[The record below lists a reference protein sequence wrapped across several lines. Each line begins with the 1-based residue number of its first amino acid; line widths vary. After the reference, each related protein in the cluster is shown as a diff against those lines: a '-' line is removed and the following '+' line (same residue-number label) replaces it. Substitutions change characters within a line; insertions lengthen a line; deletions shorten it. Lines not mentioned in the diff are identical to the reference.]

1 MKTIVRTGIVLFL
14 ICAVCAALCAWV
26 NSFTAPVIAENI
38 EKANRA
44 ALEKVSA
51 GLEIGDTLTV
61 SDNDTVKEET
71 PLYTGGKLSGY
82 VLCLKG
88 KGYGGEFTIIA
99 SYDTKGALMKAQ
111 MTEDSETAGLG
122 KNAENEWYMDL
133 FTGMG
138 DTISFPSGKTDLD
151 EKDKALINGASFT
164 FRAVSATLRRG
175 SSYVKE
181 KAL

>member
-1 MKTIVRTGIVLFL
+1 MKTIIRTGVVLFL
-14 ICAVCAALCAWV
+14 ICAVCASLCAWV

-51 GLEIGDTLTV
+51 GLEIGETV
-61 SDNDTVKEET
+61 RVDGNDTVKEET
-71 PLYTGGKLSGY
+71 ALYSAGKTAGY
-82 VLCLKG
+82 VLCLNG

-99 SYDTKGALMKAQ
+99 SYDTKGALIKAQ

-138 DTISFPSGKTDLD
+138 DTISFPSGKTELD

-164 FRAVSATLRRG
+164 FRAVSATLRSG

>member
-1 MKTIVRTGIVLFL
+1 MKTIVKTGIVLFL
-14 ICAVCAALCAWV
+14 ICAVCATLCAWV

-38 EKANRA
+38 AKANRE
-44 ALEKVSA
+44 ALEKV
-51 GLEIGDTLTV
+51 GGGYEIGDTTAV
-61 SDNDTVKEET
+61 DDNENVKEET
-71 PLYTGGKLSGY
+71 PLLSLGKTAGY
-82 VLCLKG
+82 VLQLSG

-99 SYDTKGALMKAQ
+99 SYDTKGALIKAQ

-138 DTISFPSGKTDLD
+138 DTVSFPSGKNDLN
-151 EKDKALINGASFT
+151 ETDKALISGASFT
-164 FRAVSATLRRG
+164 FRAVSATLRSG
-175 SSYVKE
+175 SEYVKE